1 MKIICIGLNYRQHC
15 AEMGWEL
22 PNEPVVFL
30 KPDSALLK
38 NNKPFF
44 LPDFSNNIHYEAE
57 VVVKISR
64 LGKSIAAKYAHR
76 YYKEVTIGI
85 DITARDIQ
93 DRQIKFGLPWD
104 LAKGFDNSAPL
115 GIFIPLSKIEQIDN
129 IDFSLKING
138 KIVQQSNTSDLIF
151 GIDKIIEY
159 VSRFYTLKTGDLIFT
174 GTPSGVGKLNRNDNL
189 VACIGEQTVLDFV
202 IK

>member
-1 MKIICIGLNYRQHC
+1 MKIICMGLNYRQHC

-22 PNEPVVFL
+22 PSEPVVFL
-30 KPDSALLK
+30 KPDSAILI

-44 LPDFSNNIHYEAE
+44 LPDFSDNIHYEAE

-64 LGKSIAAKYAHR
+64 IGKSIAAKYAHR

-93 DRQIKFGLPWD
+93 SRQIKAGFPWD
-104 LAKGFDNSAPL
+104 LAKGFDGAAPL
-115 GIFIPLSKIEQIDN
+115 GTFIPLSEDRQIDN
-129 IDFSLKING
+129 LDFSLKING
-138 KIVQQSNTSDLIF
+138 KIVQESNTSDLIF
-151 GIDKIIEY
+151 GVDKIIEY
-159 VSRFYTLKTGDLIFT
+159 VSKFYTLKIGDLIFT
-174 GTPSGVGKLNRNDNL
+174 GTPSGVGKLNKNDNL
-189 VACIGEQTVLDFV
+189 VACIGEKVVLDFL

>member
-1 MKIICIGLNYRQHC
+1 MKIICLGLNYRQHC
-15 AEMGWEL
+15 AEMGWKL
-22 PNEPVVFL
+22 PVEPVVFL

-44 LPDFSNNIHYEAE
+44 LPDFSDNIHYEAE
-57 VVVKISR
+57 VVVKICR
-64 LGKSIAAKYAHR
+64 LGKSIVAKYANR

-93 DRQIKFGLPWD
+93 DRQIKGGLPWD
-104 LAKGFDNSAPL
+104 LTKGFDGAAPV
-115 GIFIPLSKIEQIDN
+115 GTFIPLSEAGQIDN
-129 IDFSLKING
+129 IDFSLKIND
-138 KIVQQSNTSDLIF
+138 KTVQKGNTSDLIF
-151 GIDKIIEY
+151 GVDKIIEY

-189 VACIGEQTVLDFV
+189 VAYIGKKPVLDFV

>member
-1 MKIICIGLNYRQHC
+1 MGLNYRQHC

-38 NNKPFF
+38 DNKPFF

-93 DRQIKFGLPWD
+93 RRQIKAGHPWD
-104 LAKGFDNSAPL
+104 LAKGFDKAAPI
-115 GIFIPLSKIEQIDN
+115 GTFIPLSEAGQIDN
-129 IDFSLKING
+129 LDFSLKIND
-138 KIVQQSNTSDLIF
+138 KTVQESNTSDLIF
-151 GIDKIIEY
+151 GVDKIIEY
-159 VSRFYTLKTGDLIFT
+159 VSKFYTLKTGDLIFT

-189 VACIGEQTVLDFV
+189 VAYIGEQVVLDFV
-202 IK
+202 VK